1 ALEHAANLIKK
12 DDEPELDFQK
22 LFITQEED
30 DEDSTTLADVLEV
43 MRKKWPGDF
52 QATDVAGWVNGEDPY
67 QNDDD
72 KQTLRDFL
80 TQSASSTTVL
90 SAKSIGRLLKRH
102 LDEPARSGDQT
113 IVLRREKD
121 RNDIFNYRVVVLRE

>member
-1 ALEHAANLIKK
+1 
-12 DDEPELDFQK
+12 ELDFQK

-30 DEDSTTLADVLEV
+30 EEDSASLGEILEV
-43 MRKKWPGDF
+43 MRKKWPINF

-80 TQSASSTTVL
+80 TQSSNSTAIL
-90 SAKSIGRLLKRH
+90 SAKSTGRLLKKPH
-102 LDEPARSGDQT
+102 DEPARHGEQT
-113 IVLRREKD
+113 LVLRRIKD
-121 RNDIFNYRVVVLRE
+121 THTDVFNYRVVVLRE